1 MKIAISWQRVG
12 WFIVLVLLA
21 VLGFLHPEV
30 FNHIFTTLVGVVRPF
45 LWGIAIAFVL
55 CQPIRFIEHWLYR
68 WRKKKEKWF
77 RPLSVVLSLVLVTL
91 IIWFVLFLALPD
103 LQRTFG
109 SFVSMVPKTIN
120 QSVSWVNTF
129 IDRHPEIM
137 EGIKSVNISPEDIQN
152 RVTSVLNGAFNAAT
166 LTLSSVLG
174 FTFGFVGIIFDLVV
188 AIVFAISLCFAKET
202 LIRQMK
208 KIIYAFCS
216 LDWGNYLVNV
226 GRLANQ
232 VFSSFVSGQCSE
244 ALILGVLCYIG
255 MSLLGFPFPLSVSVI
270 TGASTFIPFY
280 GAFIGGGFGAVLI
293 AMQNFWTGIWF
304 VIFVIILQQL
314 EGNLIYP
321 RVVGSSVGLPSIWT
335 LATVTVFG
343 SLFGLVGMILSVPVT
358 SLIYQLFKATVNY
371 RLGVRGI
378 EVQTDTQN
386 ITQSDI
392 KQAFRLR
399 ARHND

>member
-1 MKIAISWQRVG
+1 MKVNLSARRVG

-21 VLGFLHPEV
+21 LMGFLHPDV
-30 FNHIFTTLVGVVRPF
+30 FSKIFTTLTGVVRPF

-55 CQPIRFIEHWLYR
+55 SQPMKWIEHWLYK
-68 WRKKKEKWF
+68 WRKKEEKWF
-77 RPLSVVLSLVLVTL
+77 RPLSIVLSLLLVGF

-109 SFVSMVPKTIN
+109 SFVAMVPKTIN
-120 QSVSWVNTF
+120 QSVDWVNRF
-129 IDRHPEIM
+129 IGNHPEIM
-137 EGIKSVNISPEDIQN
+137 DGVRSVNISPEDIQN
-152 RVTSVLNGAFNAAT
+152 RVTSVLNSAFSAAT
-166 LTLSSVLG
+166 VTLSSVLG

-188 AIVFAISLCFAKET
+188 ALVFAISLCFAKEAI
-202 LIRQMK
+202 IRQLK
-208 KIIYAFCS
+208 KAVYAFCS
-216 LDWGNYLVNV
+216 LEWGNYLVNV
-226 GRLANQ
+226 GHLANQ

-304 VIFVIILQQL
+304 VVFVIILQQL

-358 SLIYQLFKATVNY
+358 SLVYQLFAATVNY
-371 RLGVRGI
+371 RLQVRGI
-378 EVQTDTQN
+378 EVATDTHD
-386 ITQSDI
+386 IT
-392 KQAFRLR
+392 KQETQRAFSVRPR
-399 ARHND
+399 KP